1 MKLQKI
7 KEVCGRL
14 KCAYIFNKTDEDGE
28 LKAQYI
34 SDGKAIYEIGDS
46 ITLTES
52 ILSAVWDISEKDSG
66 KWRICS
72 GELPSGINCEWGLSE
87 TFEPQEMGIKVIYGN
102 CTYIPFDT
110 GAGMVFINTKYL
122 SPIIDEIESL
132 TFFERKTVEGTPY
145 IVAMRGFVFVAAF
158 LPEMGDIA
166 HEIGEE
172 CRRIAARV
180 KT

>member
-46 ITLTES
+46 ITFTES

-66 KWRICS
+66 KWSIYSR
-72 GELPSGINCEWGLSE
+72 ELPSGINCEWGLSE

-110 GAGMVFINTKYL
+110 GAGMVFVDIKYL
-122 SPIIDEIESL
+122 NPIMDEIESL
-132 TFFERKTVEGTPY
+132 AFFERRMKDGTPY
-145 IVAMRGFVFVAAF
+145 IVAMRGFAFIAAF
-158 LPEMGDIA
+158 LPAMGDVA
-166 HEIGEE
+166 REIGDE

-180 KT
+180 KG